1 MLLLV
6 PGVRESPE
14 VRGFLAP
21 QALGS
26 PPENSDRSPMSPMES
41 SVESLSNLQVNGT
54 GSPRKLTTVPEQSA
68 LPDSDTRS
76 IVSKGEYVE
85 LTPMS
90 IPIFDLMMELFDLR
104 HGNNWPRKALIDAVQ
119 RLLGG
124 RIERYPNSF
133 RIIDGVVLSEIKSA
147 NTLSSRILWT

>member
-6 PGVRESPE
+6 PGVRESTE

-21 QALGS
+21 QSLGFQPLDS
-26 PPENSDRSPMSPMES
+26 SEQSAMSPMES
-41 SVESLSNLQVNGT
+41 SVESLSNLQVNGS
-54 GSPRKLTTVPEQSA
+54 GSPRKVTTVPEQSTV
-68 LPDSDTRS
+68 PDSDTHS

-85 LTPMS
+85 LTPIT

-104 HGNNWPRKALIDAVQ
+104 HGANWPRKALIDAVQ

-124 RIERYPNSF
+124 RIER
-133 RIIDGVVLSEIKSA
+133 
-147 NTLSSRILWT
+147 

>member
-26 PPENSDRSPMSPMES
+26 PPPENSERSPTMDS

-76 IVSKGEYVE
+76 IASKGEYVE

-90 IPIFDLMMELFDLR
+90 IPIFDLTMELFDLR
-104 HGNNWPRKALIDAVQ
+104 HGNNWPRKALVDAVQ

-124 RIERYPNSF
+124 RIER
-133 RIIDGVVLSEIKSA
+133 
-147 NTLSSRILWT
+147 